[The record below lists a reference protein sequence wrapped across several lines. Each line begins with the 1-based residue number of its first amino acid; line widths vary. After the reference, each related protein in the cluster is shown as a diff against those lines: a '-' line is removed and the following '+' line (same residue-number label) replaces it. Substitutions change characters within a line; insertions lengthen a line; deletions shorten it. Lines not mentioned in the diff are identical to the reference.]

1 MPWTETDAMTERTK
15 FVLEW
20 YRRWDQGEGRA
31 NMAALCRAFGISRE
45 TGYVWVRRFR
55 DAGNRVE
62 ALAERPRR
70 PRTNPRQ
77 VDAAME
83 NGLVRLKK
91 HFPYWG
97 PLKLKAWLEERRPDQ
112 VFPAASTIGA
122 VLKRNGLVT
131 KRRKRQRT
139 PPHTQP
145 FAACGCPNDVWCV
158 DFKGSFRVGDGS
170 RCSPLTISDAH
181 SRFLLRCEGLEETN
195 YKAVRAVFESA
206 FEEFGLPAVIR
217 SDNGVPFATTG
228 AGGLSELSAWW
239 IRLGIRPERIEPGK
253 PQQNGRHE
261 RMHLTLKKET
271 ALPPRASMQAQQRR
285 FDAFRREY
293 NDERPHEAL
302 GLRTPAALYSKSNR
316 RYPKREPQIEYD
328 ACAEVVAIDALGR
341 FRWGRSRV
349 HVNAALQGQRIE
361 LRAVDERHWEVRYGC
376 ITLGLID
383 GARPSRGLIRPR
395 QDRRR
400 VSGMSSVSSV
410 REVFG

>member
-1 MPWTETDAMTERTK
+1 MPWTKTDAMTERTK

-20 YRRWDQGEGRA
+20 YRRWDEGEGRL

-55 DAGNRVE
+55 DAGNKVA
-62 ALAERPRR
+62 ALAERSRR
-70 PRTNPRQ
+70 PKTNPRQ
-77 VDAAME
+77 VSASME
-83 NGLVRLKK
+83 DGLVRLKK
-91 HFPYWG
+91 HYPYWG
-97 PLKLKAWLEERRPDQ
+97 PRKLKAWLEARRPDQ
-112 VFPAASTIGA
+112 EFPAASTIGE
-122 VLKRNGLVT
+122 VLKRNGLVR

-139 PPHTQP
+139 PPHAKP
-145 FAACGCPNDVWCV
+145 FAACGRSNDVWCV
-158 DFKGSFRVGDGS
+158 DFKGNFRVGDGS
-170 RCSPLTISDAH
+170 RCFPLTITDAH

-195 YKAVRAVFESA
+195 YQAVRAVFESA

-217 SDNGVPFATTG
+217 SDNGAPFATKG

-239 IRLGIRPERIEPGK
+239 IRLGIQPERIEPGK

-261 RMHLTLKKET
+261 RMHLTLKVET

-302 GLRTPAALYSKSNR
+302 GLRTPGAVYSKSKR
-316 RYPKREPQIEYD
+316 RYTKREAPMEYD
-328 ACAEVVAIDALGR
+328 PCSDVVAIDALGR

-349 HVNAALQGQRIE
+349 HVNSALQGQRVE
-361 LRAVDERHWEVRYGC
+361 LRPVDERRWEVRFGP

-383 GARPSRGLIRPR
+383 GARPSRGLIRPGKKPKKL
-395 QDRRR
+395 
-400 VSGMSSVSSV
+400 SGMSSVSSV

>member
-1 MPWTETDAMTERTK
+1 MTERAK

-20 YRRWDQGEGRA
+20 YRRWDEGEGRA

-45 TGYVWVRRFR
+45 TGYVWVRRYR

-62 ALAERPRR
+62 ALVERSRR
-70 PRTNPRQ
+70 PKTNPRQ

-83 NGLVRLKK
+83 DGLVRLKK
-91 HFPYWG
+91 HYPYWG
-97 PLKLKAWLEERRPDQ
+97 PRKLKAWLETRRPEQ

-145 FAACGCPNDVWCV
+145 FGACGHPNSVWCV
-158 DFKGSFRVGDGS
+158 DFKGNFRVGDGT
-170 RCSPLTISDAH
+170 RCYPLTISDAH
-181 SRFLLRCEGLEETN
+181 SRFLLRCEGLEETH
-195 YKAVRAVFESA
+195 YAAVRAVFESA

-217 SDNGVPFATTG
+217 SDNGAPFATKG

-271 ALPPRASMQAQQRR
+271 ALPPRASMRAQQRR

-302 GLRTPAALYSKSNR
+302 GLRTPAAVYSKSNQ
-316 RYPKREPQIEYD
+316 RYTKREPQVAYD
-328 ACAEVVAIDALGR
+328 ACAETVAVDALGR

-361 LRAVDERHWEVRYGC
+361 LRAVDEHRWEVRYGP

-383 GARPSRGLIRPR
+383 GVRPSRGLIRPR
-395 QDRRR
+395 QNWRQ
-400 VSGMSSVSSV
+400 VSGMSPVSSV
-410 REVFG
+410 SEVFG